1 MHVNVLSVAYD
12 SLQLDVGGLLAEGVF
27 TPAEEE
33 EEEELQGHTLVHCR
47 RVSRRGNPHKLSLIL
62 VEL

>member
-1 MHVNVLSVAYD
+1 MHVNALTVVYD
-12 SLQLDVGGLLAEGVF
+12 SLQLDVGALLAEGVL

-33 EEEELQGHTLVHCR
+33 ELQRHTLVHCR
-47 RVSRRGNPHKLSLIL
+47 QVSRRGNPHKLSLIL